1 MIAVILYLF
10 YGIICLAL
18 LLLVLLVFLIYRF
31 QRGKKRVIQYL
42 EGLNIKRMEGLGA
55 TSSLEILPLIDWYTD
70 KPGLQ
75 GETGV
80 SYLIKTD
87 ETTILFDVGY
97 NHEQA
102 DPSPLLNN
110 MSALGVSLDDF
121 DRIFNSHNH
130 PDHVGGLKFMR
141 RKTFS
146 LTSRQI
152 PLQDKIVYTPI
163 PMNYPGL
170 KPIHTEAPTPIAK
183 GVCSIGVIPTQLFF
197 FGWTLEQALAC
208 RVEGKGIVLII
219 GCGHQTLPR
228 ILERAEALFEDP
240 IYGIVGGLHYPVTKG
255 RQLVLGIP
263 LEKFV
268 GTGKPPWRPINKTDV
283 LKNIELLKTKNPKL
297 VALSAHDSCDWTLSA
312 FREAF
317 QDAYHELKVGRK
329 III

>member
-1 MIAVILYLF
+1 MIAIILYLS
-10 YGIICLAL
+10 YGIMCLVLLLLAL
-18 LLLVLLVFLIYRF
+18 LMFLTYRF
-31 QRGKKRVIQYL
+31 QWGKKRVIQYL
-42 EGLNIKRMEGLGA
+42 EGLNIKRMEGLG
-55 TSSLEILPLIDWYTD
+55 TTGSLEILPLIDWYTD

-97 NHEQA
+97 NYEQT
-102 DPSPLLNN
+102 DPSPLLHN

-121 DRIFNSHNH
+121 DRIFVSHNH
-130 PDHVGGLKFMR
+130 LDHVGGLKFMR
-141 RKTFS
+141 RKSFS
-146 LTSRQI
+146 LTLRQL
-152 PLQDKIVYTPI
+152 PLKGKIVYTPI

-183 GVCSIGVIPTQLFF
+183 GVCSIGAIPTQLFF
-197 FGWTLEQALAC
+197 LGWTLEQALAC

-240 IYGIVGGLHYPVTKG
+240 LYGVLGGLHFPVTKG

-268 GTGKPPWRPINKTDV
+268 GTGKPPWRPINKRDV

-317 QDAYHELKVGRK
+317 QGAYQDLRVGKK